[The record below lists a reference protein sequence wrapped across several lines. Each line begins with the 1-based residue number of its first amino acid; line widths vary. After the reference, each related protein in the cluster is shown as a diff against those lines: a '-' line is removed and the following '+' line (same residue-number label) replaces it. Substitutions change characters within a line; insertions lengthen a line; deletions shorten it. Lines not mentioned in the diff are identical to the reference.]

1 MNRLKK
7 LRQSL
12 TEHGLDALLVFQP
25 QNRRYLSGFC
35 GSTGWLLISQ
45 NSASLA
51 VDFRY
56 VEQAK
61 SEAPGFE
68 IVHIKGEP
76 MDWLP
81 DLAANIGIKK
91 LGFESGYI
99 PHDTYRK
106 IYTALRKHNIQFLPT
121 EDLVESLR
129 AVKDED
135 EVKHISEAV
144 KLADSAFDYAKSI
157 IRPGMKEKEVA
168 WDVEKFLRSHD
179 SEALPFDI
187 IIASGPNSALP
198 HARASDRAI
207 RENEPIVIDLGA
219 RINGYCSDL
228 TRTIVLGNGEGTL
241 SKIYDIVLGAQLTA
255 LATITT
261 GMTGD
266 EADRLARTVIKEA
279 GYGDNFGHG
288 LGHGVGLSPHEL
300 PRLTLNSSDKLKD
313 GMVFTIEPGIYIPG
327 WGGVRIEDMVILENG
342 KARPMSRSDKIAN
355 ATSGGLLIR

>member
-1 MNRLKK
+1 MSRLKK
-7 LRQSL
+7 LRQNL
-12 TEHGLDALLVFQP
+12 IERGLDAMLVFQP
-25 QNRRYLSGFC
+25 QNRRYISGFC

-45 NSASLA
+45 NSALLA

-56 VEQAK
+56 LEQAK
-61 SEAPGFE
+61 SEAPDFQ

-76 MDWLP
+76 MNWLP

-91 LGFESGYI
+91 LGFESGYV
-99 PHDTYRK
+99 PHATYRK

-135 EVKHISEAV
+135 ELKHIAEAV
-144 KLADSAFDYAKSI
+144 KLADSAFDYARSI
-157 IRPGMKEKEVA
+157 IRPGMKEKEIA
-168 WDVEKFLRSHD
+168 WEVEKFLRGHE

-198 HARASDRAI
+198 HARASDRVI
-207 RENEPIVIDLGA
+207 QENEPVVIDLGA

-228 TRTIVLGNGEGTL
+228 TRTIMLGSGDGIF

-255 LATITT
+255 LTTITAE
-261 GMTGD
+261 MTGD
-266 EADRLARTVIKEA
+266 EADRLARTVIEEA

-288 LGHGVGLSPHEL
+288 LGHGVGLNPHEL
-300 PRLTLNSSDKLKD
+300 PRLTLNSIDTLQN

-327 WGGVRIEDMVILENG
+327 WGGVRIEDMVVMENG
-342 KARPMSRSDKIAN
+342 KARPLSRSDKIAN
-355 ATSGGLLIR
+355 ATSGGLFIR